1 MNRSEDAT
9 SVDGAANAAFSK
21 IIEPTRGW
29 RPINWREILAYKDLL
44 FFLVRRDVR
53 ARHAQTI
60 IGFGWAIIRPFFTMV
75 VFTVIFGKLAGVP
88 SDGVPYPIF
97 SFTALV
103 PWTYFSTAITQTT
116 GSLVWNANLLTKVY
130 FPRLIIPLTPVLAGL
145 VDFAIAFGVL
155 GGMMVVYGI
164 LPDERILIVPLLVL
178 LMILSSV
185 GIGTWLSA
193 LSIQYRDIS
202 QAIPFM
208 GQLLM
213 YAAPVVWPVS
223 LITERFPETA
233 GTIRLLYGL
242 YPMAGVIEGF
252 RSALLGTVPIAWD
265 LIGAGFISSIVLAVS
280 GSFYFRRMERVFA
293 DVA

>member
-1 MNRSEDAT
+1 MSRAAESS
-9 SVDGAANAAFSK
+9 SVAGPPEGGFTK
-21 IIEPTRGW
+21 VIQPTRGW

-44 FFLVRRDVR
+44 FFLVRRDVK

-75 VFTVIFGKLAGVP
+75 VFTIVFGELASVP
-88 SDGVPYPIF
+88 SDGVPYPLF

-116 GSLVWNANLLTKVY
+116 GSLVWNASLLTKVY

-145 VDFAIAFGVL
+145 VDFFIALGVL
-155 GGMMVVYGI
+155 GGMMVLYGI
-164 LPDERILIVPLLVL
+164 VPDERILIVPLLVL
-178 LMILSSV
+178 LMILCSI

-193 LSIQYRDIS
+193 LSIQYRDIQLS
-202 QAIPFM
+202 IPFM

-223 LITERFPETA
+223 LITERFPDSA
-233 GTIRLLYGL
+233 ATIRLLYGL

-252 RSALLGTVPIAWD
+252 RSALLGTVPMAWD
-265 LIGAGFISSIVLAVS
+265 LIAAGFVSSVVLAVS
-280 GSFYFRRMERVFA
+280 GSLYFRRMERVFA